1 MKIARNKRTATTL
14 AVAVLAFFAFMLI
27 AHVVET
33 DGGNVDVDR
42 LTIATNEGAVLSA
55 KLWRPKNATAKNPAP
70 AVILVPGGN
79 ANLEYMS
86 SVSLELARRGYVA
99 LALDPYT
106 IGRSD
111 VIEPTADLGAS
122 SALAYVKQLA
132 FVDKNAIGM
141 VGWSAGVGR
150 MNAAA
155 INPDGTPNGVKALF
169 GFGAG
174 SPGNPNLAVNQG
186 FFIGKIETTYGFGV
200 EKQKDIN
207 TSKAFTTG
215 MQTDYVEFATW
226 YGDLANNKGRILYTG
241 WTGHILG
248 LISKS
253 GIWAACHFFNDA
265 LAPAPNSNVKN
276 FVFAWKELSTAL
288 AMVALVISMVSLA
301 DLLLGTK
308 FFQVLFKSEKPAVKA
323 EAGPLMWGTLALSSL
338 FGALVAKWA
347 VYNGQQFLNKTRFL
361 QIANVNGFVFWLWC
375 LTVFSL
381 VLLALRIWFDKDFDK
396 AGLKQH
402 VKTSVSNLGKSLL
415 LGLVV
420 ILAAYFLVSL
430 ADQFLKISPRFWK
443 VQFNVLTPKRVGL
456 WLIYLPWYLVPMI
469 VFSILQTSAYYL
481 EDKPRLFRLLVWAA
495 NTLPALLF
503 VLYVYGKI
511 IFTGLTPITN
521 AAMSR
526 ANGSML
532 DALLLMLPVS
542 FISAHLYDRTKN
554 LYISAFLNAVLFA
567 WAAVGTDLITFLG

>member
-1 MKIARNKRTATTL
+1 VKEVRGSKALTTL
-14 AVAVLAFFAFMLI
+14 IVGVLAFFVFLAV
-27 AHVVET
+27 AHLVET
-33 DGGNVDVDR
+33 NGGKVDVDR
-42 LTIATNEGAVLSA
+42 LTIATDEGAVLSA
-55 KLWRPKNATAKNPAP
+55 KLWRPKNATAQNPAP

-86 SVSLELARRGYVA
+86 STSLELARRGYVA
-99 LALDPYT
+99 VAIDPFT

-111 VIEPTADLGAS
+111 VIQPTADLGAS
-122 SALAYVKQLA
+122 STLAYVKELD
-132 FVDKNAIGM
+132 FVDTDAIGM

-174 SPGNPNLAVNQG
+174 SPGNPDLPINQG
-186 FFIGKIETTYGFGV
+186 FFIGKVETTYGFGV
-200 EKQKDIN
+200 NKQKDIN
-207 TSKAFTTG
+207 TAPAFTNG

-226 YGDLANNKGRILYTG
+226 YGDLAANKGRILYTG

-265 LAPAPNSNVKN
+265 LVPAPNKVTN
-276 FVFAWKELSTAL
+276 FIFGWKELSTAL
-288 AMVALVISMVSLA
+288 AMVALVVVMVASGN
-301 DLLLGTK
+301 LLLRTS
-308 FFQVLFKSEKPAVKA
+308 FFGSLLKTGRQAIQAKP
-323 EAGPLMWGTLALSSL
+323 GPMMWGLLAASSI
-338 FGALVAKWA
+338 FGALIAKTA
-347 VYNGQQFLNKTRFL
+347 VFNGQQILNKTGFL
-361 QIANVNGFVFWLWC
+361 QIANVNGFVFWLLC
-375 LTVFSL
+375 LTAFAL
-381 VLLALRIWFDKDFDK
+381 VLLVARILFDKNLDK
-396 AGLKQH
+396 AALKAH
-402 VKTSVSNLGKSLL
+402 AKTSIPDLVKSLL
-415 LGLVV
+415 LGLAV
-420 ILAAYFLVSL
+420 ILFAYFLVSL
-430 ADQFLKISPRFWK
+430 GDQFFKVSPRFWK
-443 VQFNVLTPKRVGL
+443 VQFNVLTPKRL
-456 WLIYLPWYLVPMI
+456 SLFLIYLPLYLVPMI
-469 VFSILQTSAYYL
+469 VFNILQTSAYYF
-481 EDKPRLFRLLVWAA
+481 ENKPRLFKLLVWAA

-511 IFTGLTPITN
+511 IITGLTPITN

-542 FISAHLYDRTKN
+542 LISADFYHRTKN
-554 LYISAFLNAVLFA
+554 LYIGAFLNALLFA

>member
-1 MKIARNKRTATTL
+1 MKGARDCKTVTTL
-14 AVAVLAFFAFMLI
+14 ILAVLAFFVFLSI
-27 AHVVET
+27 AHIVET
-33 DGGNVDVDR
+33 NGGKVDVDR
-42 LTIATNEGAVLSA
+42 LTIATSEGAVLSA
-55 KLWRPKNATAKNPAP
+55 KLWRPKNASAENPAP

-86 SVSLELARRGYVA
+86 ATSLELARRGYVA
-99 LALDPYT
+99 IAIDPFT

-111 VIEPTADLGAS
+111 VIQPSPDLGAS
-122 SALAYVKQLA
+122 STLAYIKQLD
-132 FVDKNAIGM
+132 FVDKDAIGM

-155 INPDGTPNGVKALF
+155 INPDGSPNGVKALF

-174 SPGNPNLAVNQG
+174 APGDPELPINQG

-200 EKQKDIN
+200 EKQRDIN
-207 TSKAFTTG
+207 TSRAFTAG

-253 GIWAACHFFNDA
+253 GVWAACHFFNDA
-265 LAPAPNSNVKN
+265 LAPAPNSHVTN
-276 FVFAWKELSTAL
+276 FIFGWKELSTAL
-288 AMVALVISMVSLA
+288 AMVALVVVMVALGS
-301 DLLLGTK
+301 LLLKTS
-308 FFQVLFKSEKPAVKA
+308 FFRPLLKTDKQVIQAQGGPVMWGMLVLF
-323 EAGPLMWGTLALSSL
+323 SL
-338 FGALVAKWA
+338 FGALIAKTA
-347 VYNGQQFLNKTRFL
+347 VYNGQQILNKTGFL
-361 QIANVNGFVFWLWC
+361 QIANVNGFVFWLLC
-375 LTVFSL
+375 LTAFSI
-381 VLLALRIWFDKDFDK
+381 VLLVARILFDKNLDK
-396 AGLKQH
+396 AALKDH
-402 VKTSVSNLGKSLL
+402 VRTSIPDLLKSLL
-415 LGLVV
+415 LGLTV
-420 ILAAYFLVSL
+420 ILFAYFLVSL
-430 ADQFLKISPRFWK
+430 GDQFLKISPRFWK
-443 VQFNVLTPKRVGL
+443 VQLNVLTPKRLSL
-456 WLIYLPWYLVPMI
+456 WLIYLPLYLIPMV
-469 VFSILQTSAYYL
+469 VFNILQTSAYYF
-481 EDKPRLFRLLVWAA
+481 ENRPRLFRLLVWAA

-542 FISAHLYDRTKN
+542 FISTGFYHKTKN
-554 LYISAFLNAVLFA
+554 LYIGAFLNALLFA